1 MVAVLSVV
9 PLQHWPPRS
18 LLTLLVVAGL
28 AAIGCGVRVA
38 MGTRLPRWTL
48 QVDVGI
54 ATMLASLLT
63 AVGASGHVDFAD
75 LYVWIVLFA
84 ALYFRPRAALAWI
97 AAVGAAYW
105 GVLALGPRADDPV
118 AAWLSLFG
126 TAAVAAAVVLGLVT
140 VLRGA
145 AREDPLTGLAN
156 RRAWDERLDEEL
168 GRARRA
174 GVLLS
179 VAILDLDSFK
189 AVNDRWGHEAGDHL
203 LQQLAQAWQGAHR
216 GGDFMA
222 RLGGDEFG
230 LLVPGSDAIGIRRV
244 MARLGEVL
252 PEGVS
257 FSSGVATWD
266 GAETGQHLLR
276 RADQA
281 MYRMKQRSRLSV
293 GRRDLEASR
302 SAKGDER
309 CQSPPRVPQRPHG
322 GAPAGGVWPRG
333 PSKSVP
339 ATPGG
344 QRLSPPGATIID
356 IGGRFH

>member
-75 LYVWIVLFA
+75 LYVWVVIFGT
-84 ALYFRPRAALAWI
+84 LYFRPLAALAW
-97 AAVGAAYW
+97 AGTAGAAYG
-105 GVLALGPRADDPV
+105 GVLAVGPRVDNPV

-126 TAAVAAAVVLGLVT
+126 TVAVVGALVLGLVS
-140 VLRGA
+140 VFRSA

-156 RRAWDERLDEEL
+156 RRAWDERLAEEL
-168 GRARRA
+168 GRAQRT

-179 VAILDLDSFK
+179 VAIIDLDRFK

-222 RLGGDEFG
+222 RLGGDEFS
-230 LLVPGSDAIGIRRV
+230 LLVPGSNAIGIRRL

-257 FSSGVATWD
+257 FSSGVATWN
-266 GAETGQHLLR
+266 GAETGQRLLR

-281 MYRMKQRSRLSV
+281 MYRMKQRSRLS
-293 GRRDLEASR
+293 A
-302 SAKGDER
+302 
-309 CQSPPRVPQRPHG
+309 
-322 GAPAGGVWPRG
+322 
-333 PSKSVP
+333 
-339 ATPGG
+339 
-344 QRLSPPGATIID
+344 
-356 IGGRFH
+356 